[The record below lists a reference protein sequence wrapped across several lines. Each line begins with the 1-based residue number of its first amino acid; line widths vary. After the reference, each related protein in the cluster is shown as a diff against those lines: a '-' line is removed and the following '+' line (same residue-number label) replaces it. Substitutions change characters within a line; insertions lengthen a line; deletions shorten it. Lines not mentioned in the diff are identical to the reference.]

1 MVVRSHGSAVI
12 GLTVPTVSHL
22 RARLVREDEMVSIS
36 WSEVQTL

>member
-1 MVVRSHGSAVI
+1 MVVRSRGSAVI

-22 RARLVREDEMVSIS
+22 RARLTDEMVSIS